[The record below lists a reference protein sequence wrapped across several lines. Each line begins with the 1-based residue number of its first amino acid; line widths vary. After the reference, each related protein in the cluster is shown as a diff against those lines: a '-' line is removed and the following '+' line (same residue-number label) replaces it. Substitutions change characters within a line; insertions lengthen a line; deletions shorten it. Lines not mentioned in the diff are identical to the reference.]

1 MNKEY
6 LVVGGLALII
16 LASVL
21 DSLAGPVS
29 LVVGRN
35 PFSFLS
41 PDYLSTYPFTAVAIG
56 VRALGLVVLV
66 MTAISTIER
75 QYSLKAVGVL
85 VLGVLAELYSVQQLA
100 TGLRTTPINW
110 TLAFAYAGLALA
122 PAVLIYLL
130 RGAFSGVSSKVS
142 GAPEEKNEDSQK
154 RIEKIKELSKEDKGL
169 PPTAT

>member
-6 LVVGGLALII
+6 LAVSGVALII

-56 VRALGLVVLV
+56 VRALGLLVLV

-75 QYSLKAVGVL
+75 QYPLKAVGVL

-110 TLAFAYAGLALA
+110 TLAFAYAGIALA
-122 PAVLIYLL
+122 PAALIYLL
-130 RGAFSGVSSKVS
+130 RSAFSGVSSKVT

-154 RIEKIKELSKEDKGL
+154 RVEKMKEISKDEPDS
-169 PPTAT
+169 PESE